1 MNLHETPKLY
11 EEAVQFTA
19 QQKKIRPVYIEKDYW
34 VTYVL
39 YHIFN
44 NEIGKYTVFKGG
56 TALSKCYSMIERF
69 SEDIDLVVLR
79 KEGESNNALTT
90 KIKNIGKLVG
100 GLLPEI
106 SIEGL
111 TQKMGMN
118 RKTAHTYKKVFHEDF
133 GQIRDVI
140 VLEATWLGYFEPFTN
155 REVISFVGEMMLK
168 TGQEK
173 LARQYDMLPFT
184 VQVLEPV
191 RTICEKIM
199 SLVRFSYGDDPIG
212 DLKKKVRHV
221 YDLNQLL
228 KHEKLVRFIEGDDFS
243 TMLLKVAQD
252 DVSSFKNNN
261 KWLAHHPNE
270 SLLFKDNVNVWK
282 EIEGVYNTDF
292 KGLVYGELPD
302 SAEMQDTIYR
312 IKNRL
317 KKIDWNINLEG

>member
-1 MNLHETPKLY
+1 M
-11 EEAVQFTA
+11 
-19 QQKKIRPVYIEKDYW
+19 
-34 VTYVL
+34 
-39 YHIFN
+39 
-44 NEIGKYTVFKGG
+44 
-56 TALSKCYSMIERF
+56 
-69 SEDIDLVVLR
+69 
-79 KEGESNNALTT
+79 
-90 KIKNIGKLVG
+90 
-100 GLLPEI
+100 
-106 SIEGL
+106 
-111 TQKMGMN
+111 
-118 RKTAHTYKKVFHEDF
+118 
-133 GQIRDVI
+133 I

-168 TGQEK
+168 TGQKK

-228 KHEKLVRFIEGDDFS
+228 KHEKLARFIEGDDFS